1 MSEGSAFEFTP
12 AGVQPLA
19 PAQPGGVI
27 SASDAIA
34 KLREQVDAQ
43 ERARTPVR
51 VAPVSPLSSASL
63 KPGSLKKQIR
73 DRLRVVNAELKKM
86 KRLEEEAAELKR
98 LLAAAKAPPAGVTSI
113 NSARKSG

>member
-12 AGVQPLA
+12 GGVQPLA

-43 ERARTPVR
+43 ERARTPAR
-51 VAPVSPLSSASL
+51 VAAPLSSASL